1 MFGIY
6 IHVPF
11 CAKICDYCDFRVMPA
26 NSKLFEEFTDL
37 LEREIRAFAAAHFV
51 SQTAA
56 HLDSHPVSNTATLDS
71 LSAAPLNALSQ
82 ARTLYLGGGTPS
94 ILPSACLE
102 RIFAVLAECGVRV
115 EALDE
120 VSMEFNPE
128 SCTEET
134 VQTALACGVR
144 RFSLGLQTFS
154 QSLLD
159 RIGRKHTV
167 ERGFEALR
175 LLTSLPQAKVTG
187 DLMFDLPG
195 QTVDSFLND
204 VDRLSDFPLSHVSF
218 YGLNVGER
226 TRLGGRVSRGEE
238 SVDDSLYEPMYLGGV
253 EILEKKGF
261 ARYEVSNFAKPGDES
276 IHNMN
281 YWNRGEYIGFGS
293 GAHSFFNGR
302 RFCAPEMYP
311 RWRDYVN
318 AGSPDSALAY
328 DELNDDDIL
337 TERVWLSLRQR
348 SGLDLNALK
357 SDGIVVSP
365 EGYQPWVEK
374 GFATIEK
381 GVLAL
386 QGRGWIF
393 MDSVVTDVLNAC
405 SKS

>member
-26 NSKLFEEFTDL
+26 NSKLFEEYTSL
-37 LEREIRAFAAAHFV
+37 LEREICAFNAAH
-51 SQTAA
+51 
-56 HLDSHPVSNTATLDS
+56 PE
-71 LSAAPLNALSQ
+71 ALSQ

-102 RIFAVLAECGVRV
+102 RIFAVLKDCCVRV
-115 EALDE
+115 DSLDE

-128 SCTEET
+128 SCTEES

-159 RIGRKHTV
+159 RIGRRHTV
-167 ERGFEALR
+167 ERGFDALR
-175 LLTSLPQAKVTG
+175 RLTSIPQAKVTG

-195 QTVDSFLND
+195 QTVDSFLSD
-204 VDRLSDFPLSHVSF
+204 VNRLSDFPLGHLSF

-238 SVDDSLYEPMYLGGV
+238 TVDDSLYEPMYLGGV

-261 ARYEVSNFAKPGDES
+261 ARYEVSNFAKLGDES
-276 IHNMN
+276 IHNVN
-281 YWNRGEYIGFGS
+281 YWNRGEYIGFGP
-293 GAHSFFNGR
+293 GAHSFFKGR

-311 RWRDYVN
+311 RWREYVN
-318 AGSPDSALAY
+318 VGAPDSLLTY
-328 DELNDDDIL
+328 DELSGDDIL

-348 SGLDLNALK
+348 SGLDLNALM
-357 SDGIVVSP
+357 SDGVVVSP
-365 EGYQPWVEK
+365 EGYSSWVDK
-374 GFATIEK
+374 GFATVDI
-381 GVLAL
+381 GVLKL

-405 SKS
+405 SRK

>member
-1 MFGIY
+1 MLGIY

-11 CAKICDYCDFRVMPA
+11 CSKICDYCDFRVMPA
-26 NSKLFEEFTDL
+26 NTRLFEEYTDL
-37 LEREIRAFAAAHFV
+37 LEREIRAFDEV
-51 SQTAA
+51 
-56 HLDSHPVSNTATLDS
+56 HPE
-71 LSAAPLNALSQ
+71 ALSQ

-94 ILPSACLE
+94 ILPSVCLE
-102 RIFAVLAECGVRV
+102 RVFATLETCGVRV
-115 EALDE
+115 KTLDE

-128 SCTEET
+128 SCMEES
-134 VQTALACGVR
+134 VRTALACGVR

-175 LLTSLPQAKVTG
+175 LLTSLSQVKVTG

-204 VDRLSDFPLSHVSF
+204 VDCLSDFPLSHVSF

-226 TRLGGRVSRGEE
+226 TRLGGRVARGEE
-238 SVDDSLYEPMYLGGV
+238 TVDDSLYEPMFLGGV
-253 EILEKKGF
+253 EILERKGF

-276 IHNMN
+276 LHNMN
-281 YWNRGEYIGFGS
+281 YWNRGEYIGFGP
-293 GAHSFFNGR
+293 GAHSFFDGR

-318 AGSPDSALAY
+318 AGSPDSALIY
-328 DELNDDDIL
+328 DELDDNDVL

-348 SGLDLNALK
+348 SGHDLNALK

-365 EGYQPWVEK
+365 EGYMPWVEK
-374 GFATIEK
+374 GFATADG
-381 GVLAL
+381 GVLKLA
-386 QGRGWIF
+386 GRGWIF

-405 SKS
+405 V

>member
-26 NSKLFEEFTDL
+26 NARLFEEYAGL
-37 LEREIRAFAAAHFV
+37 LEREIRTFAAAP
-51 SQTAA
+51 
-56 HLDSHPVSNTATLDS
+56 PVSH
-71 LSAAPLNALSQ
+71 SASPQNVLSQ

-94 ILPSACLE
+94 ILPGACLE
-102 RIFAVLAECGVRV
+102 RIFAVLEECGVRV
-115 EALDE
+115 DSLDE

-128 SCTEET
+128 SCTEES
-134 VQTALACGVR
+134 VQTALSCGVR

-154 QSLLD
+154 QPLLD
-159 RIGRKHTV
+159 RIGRRHMV

-175 LLTSLPQAKVTG
+175 LLTSLPQVKVSA

-195 QTVDSFLND
+195 QSVDSFLSD
-204 VDRLSDFPLSHVSF
+204 VDRLSDFPLGHLSF

-226 TRLGGRVSRGEE
+226 TLLGGRVSRGEE
-238 SVDDSLYEPMYLGGV
+238 KIDESLYEPMYLGGV
-253 EILEKKGF
+253 EILAKKGF

-276 IHNMN
+276 LHNMN
-281 YWNRGEYIGFGS
+281 YWNRGEYIGFGP
-293 GAHSFFNGR
+293 GAHSYFAGR

-318 AGSPDSALAY
+318 AGSPDASLTY
-328 DELNDDDIL
+328 DDLDKDDIL

-348 SGLDLNALK
+348 SGLDLNALAA
-357 SDGIVVSP
+357 DGIFVSP
-365 EGYQPWVEK
+365 EGYEPWINK
-374 GFATIEK
+374 GYATIEK

-393 MDSVVTDVLNAC
+393 MDSIVTDVLNAC
-405 SKS
+405 R

>member
-1 MFGIY
+1 MLGIY

-26 NSKLFEEFTDL
+26 NTRLFEEYTNL
-37 LEREIRAFAAAHFV
+37 LEREIFAFAKAH
-51 SQTAA
+51 
-56 HLDSHPVSNTATLDS
+56 SNV
-71 LSAAPLNALSQ
+71 LSQ

-94 ILPSACLE
+94 ILPSSCLE
-102 RIFAVLAECGVRV
+102 RIFATLENCGVLV
-115 EALDE
+115 HELDE

-128 SCTEET
+128 SCTEES

-154 QSLLD
+154 QELLD
-159 RIGRKHTV
+159 RIGRRHTV
-167 ERGFEALR
+167 ERGFEALN
-175 LLTSLPQAKVTG
+175 LLTSFPQAKVSA

-195 QTVDSFLND
+195 QTVDSFLSD
-204 VDRLSDFPLSHVSF
+204 VDRLSDFPLGHLSF

-293 GAHSFFNGR
+293 GAHSFFDGR

-318 AGSPDSALAY
+318 AGAPESQLTY
-328 DELNDDDIL
+328 DELNNDDIL

-348 SGLDLNALK
+348 SGLDLNALA
-357 SDGIVVSP
+357 SDGIAVKS
-365 EGYQPWVEK
+365 EGYKPWVDK
-374 GFATIEK
+374 GFATINGGILK
-381 GVLAL
+381 LV
-386 QGRGWIF
+386 GRGWIF
-393 MDSVVTDVLNAC
+393 MDSVVTDVLNSVAL
-405 SKS
+405 

>member
-1 MFGIY
+1 MLGIY

-26 NSKLFEEFTDL
+26 NAKLFEEYTNL
-37 LEREIRAFAAAHFV
+37 LEREIRAFAAAHPV
-51 SQTAA
+51 SRSA
-56 HLDSHPVSNTATLDS
+56 LDSAGHPGLQSKFS
-71 LSAAPLNALSQ
+71 QNALSQ

-94 ILPSACLE
+94 ILPSSCLE

-115 EALDE
+115 ETLDE

-128 SCTEET
+128 SCTEES

-159 RIGRKHTV
+159 RIGRRHTV
-167 ERGFEALR
+167 ERGFEALH

-195 QTVDSFLND
+195 QTVESFLDD

-226 TRLGGRVSRGEE
+226 TRLGGRVARGEE
-238 SVDDSLYEPMYLGGV
+238 TVDDSLYEPMYLGGV

-281 YWNRGEYIGFGS
+281 YWNRGEYIGFGP

-318 AGSPDSALAY
+318 AGSPDSALIY
-328 DELNDDDIL
+328 DDLNDDDVL

-348 SGLDLNALK
+348 LGLDFNALK
-357 SDGIVVSP
+357 SDGVVVSP
-365 EGYQPWVEK
+365 EGYRPWVEK
-374 GFATIEK
+374 GFATADD
-381 GVLAL
+381 GVLKL
-386 QGRGWIF
+386 VGRGWIF

-405 SKS
+405 VHK

>member
-1 MFGIY
+1 MLGIY

-26 NSKLFEEFTDL
+26 NSKLFEEYTSL
-37 LEREIRAFAAAHFV
+37 LEREIRAFAAAH
-51 SQTAA
+51 S
-56 HLDSHPVSNTATLDS
+56 D
-71 LSAAPLNALSQ
+71 ALSL

-102 RIFAVLAECGVRV
+102 RIFAVLAECGVHI
-115 EALDE
+115 ETLDE

-128 SCTEET
+128 SCTEES

-175 LLTSLPQAKVTG
+175 LLTSLVQAKVTG

-195 QTVDSFLND
+195 QSVESFLND

-226 TRLGGRVSRGEE
+226 TRLGGRVARGEE
-238 SVDDSLYEPMYLGGV
+238 TVDDSLYEPMYLGGV

-281 YWNRGEYIGFGS
+281 YWNRGEYIGFGP
-293 GAHSFFNGR
+293 GAHSFFNGC

-318 AGSPDSALAY
+318 AGAPDSALNY
-328 DELNDDDIL
+328 DDLNDEDVL

-357 SDGIVVSP
+357 TDGVVVSP
-365 EGYQPWVEK
+365 EGYMPWVDK

-381 GVLAL
+381 GVLVL

>member
-1 MFGIY
+1 MLGIY

-26 NSKLFEEFTDL
+26 NSKLFEEYAGL
-37 LEREIRAFAAAHFV
+37 LEREIRAFAVAH
-51 SQTAA
+51 
-56 HLDSHPVSNTATLDS
+56 PE
-71 LSAAPLNALSQ
+71 ALSQ

-94 ILPSACLE
+94 ILPSVCLE
-102 RIFAVLAECGVRV
+102 RIFATLEACGVRV
-115 EALDE
+115 KTLDE

-128 SCTEET
+128 SCTEES
-134 VQTALACGVR
+134 VQTALLCGVR

-154 QSLLD
+154 QPLLD

-175 LLTSLPQAKVTG
+175 LLTSLSQAKVTG

-195 QTVDSFLND
+195 QTVESFLSD

-281 YWNRGEYIGFGS
+281 YWNRGEYIGFGP

-311 RWRDYVN
+311 RWREYVN
-318 AGSPDSALAY
+318 AGAPDSALTY

-365 EGYQPWVEK
+365 EGYQPWIDK

-405 SKS
+405 V

>member
-26 NSKLFEEFTDL
+26 NARLFEEYTGL
-37 LEREIRAFAAAHFV
+37 LEREIRAFAEM
-51 SQTAA
+51 
-56 HLDSHPVSNTATLDS
+56 HPVSHLESPQNV
-71 LSAAPLNALSQ
+71 LSQ

-94 ILPSACLE
+94 ILPGACLE
-102 RIFAVLAECGVRV
+102 RIFAVLASCGVRV
-115 EALDE
+115 ESLEE

-128 SCTEET
+128 SCTEES
-134 VQTALACGVR
+134 VQTALSCGVR

-159 RIGRKHTV
+159 RIGRRRTV

-175 LLTSLPQAKVTG
+175 LLTSLPQAKVSA

-195 QTVDSFLND
+195 QSVESFLSD
-204 VDRLSDFPLSHVSF
+204 VDRLSGFPLGHLSF

-226 TRLGGRVSRGEE
+226 TLLGGRVARGEE
-238 SVDDSLYEPMYLGGV
+238 NIDESLYEPMYLGGV

-276 IHNMN
+276 LHNMN
-281 YWNRGEYIGFGS
+281 YWNRGEYIGFGP
-293 GAHSFFNGR
+293 GAHSYFDGR
-302 RFCAPEMYP
+302 RFCAPEIYP

-318 AGSPDSALAY
+318 AGSPDASLTY
-328 DELNDDDIL
+328 DNLDKDDVL

-348 SGLDLNALK
+348 SGLDLNALAA
-357 SDGIVVSP
+357 DGISVSP
-365 EGYQPWVEK
+365 EGYELWTKK
-374 GFATIEK
+374 GFATLDGGILK
-381 GVLAL
+381 LV
-386 QGRGWIF
+386 GRGWIF
-393 MDSVVTDVLNAC
+393 MDSIVTDVLNAC
-405 SKS
+405 FTG

>member
-1 MFGIY
+1 MLGIY

-26 NSKLFEEFTDL
+26 NSKLFEEFTEL
-37 LEREIRAFAAAHFV
+37 LEREIRAFAAAHPV

-56 HLDSHPVSNTATLDS
+56 HLASHSVSNSDLQ
-71 LSAAPLNALSQ
+71 SAAPLNALSQ

-115 EALDE
+115 ESLDE

-128 SCTEET
+128 SCTEES

-238 SVDDSLYEPMYLGGV
+238 TVDDSLYEPMYLGGV

-261 ARYEVSNFAKPGDES
+261 SRYEVSNFAKPGDES

-281 YWNRGEYIGFGS
+281 YWNRGEYIGFGP

-311 RWRDYVN
+311 RWRDYVK
-318 AGSPDSALAY
+318 AGSPDSLLTY

-381 GVLAL
+381 GVLVL

>member
-26 NSKLFEEFTDL
+26 NSKLFEEYTGL
-37 LEREIRAFAAAHFV
+37 LEREIRAFAAAH
-51 SQTAA
+51 
-56 HLDSHPVSNTATLDS
+56 PE
-71 LSAAPLNALSQ
+71 ALSQ

-102 RIFAVLAECGVRV
+102 RIFAVLKDCCVRV
-115 EALDE
+115 DSLDE

-128 SCTEET
+128 SCTEES

-159 RIGRKHTV
+159 RIGRRHTV
-167 ERGFEALR
+167 ERGFDALR
-175 LLTSLPQAKVTG
+175 RLTSIPQAKVTG

-195 QTVDSFLND
+195 QTVNSFLSD
-204 VDRLSDFPLSHVSF
+204 VDRLSDFPLGHLSF

-238 SVDDSLYEPMYLGGV
+238 TVDDSLYEPMYLGGV

-261 ARYEVSNFAKPGDES
+261 ARYEVSNFAKLGDES
-276 IHNMN
+276 IHNVN
-281 YWNRGEYIGFGS
+281 YWNRGEYIGFGP
-293 GAHSFFNGR
+293 GAHSFFKGR

-311 RWRDYVN
+311 RWREYVN
-318 AGSPDSALAY
+318 VGAPDSLLTY
-328 DELNDDDIL
+328 DELSGDDIL

-348 SGLDLNALK
+348 SGLDLNALM
-357 SDGIVVSP
+357 SDGVVVSP
-365 EGYQPWVEK
+365 EGYSSWVDK
-374 GFATIEK
+374 GFATVDI
-381 GVLAL
+381 GVLKL

-405 SKS
+405 SRK

>member
-1 MFGIY
+1 MLGIY

-26 NSKLFEEFTDL
+26 NTRLFEEYTNL
-37 LEREIRAFAAAHFV
+37 LEREILAFAKAH
-51 SQTAA
+51 
-56 HLDSHPVSNTATLDS
+56 SNV
-71 LSAAPLNALSQ
+71 LSQ

-94 ILPSACLE
+94 ILPSSCLE
-102 RIFAVLAECGVRV
+102 RIFATLENCGVLV
-115 EALDE
+115 HELDE

-128 SCTEET
+128 SCTEES

-154 QSLLD
+154 QELLD
-159 RIGRKHTV
+159 RIGRRHTV
-167 ERGFEALR
+167 ERGFEALN
-175 LLTSLPQAKVTG
+175 LLTSFPQAKVSA

-195 QTVDSFLND
+195 QTVDSFLSD
-204 VDRLSDFPLSHVSF
+204 VDRLSDFSLGHLSF

-293 GAHSFFNGR
+293 GAHSFFDGR

-318 AGSPDSALAY
+318 AGAPESQLTY
-328 DELNDDDIL
+328 DELNNDDIL

-348 SGLDLNALK
+348 SGLDLNALA
-357 SDGIVVSP
+357 SDGIAVKS
-365 EGYQPWVEK
+365 EGYKPWVDK
-374 GFATIEK
+374 GFATINGGILK
-381 GVLAL
+381 LV
-386 QGRGWIF
+386 GRGWIF
-393 MDSVVTDVLNAC
+393 MDSVVTDVLNSVAL
-405 SKS
+405 

>member
-1 MFGIY
+1 MLGIY

-26 NSKLFEEFTDL
+26 NMRLFEEYADL
-37 LEREIRAFAAAHFV
+37 LEREIRTFAAAH
-51 SQTAA
+51 TG
-56 HLDSHPVSNTATLDS
+56 
-71 LSAAPLNALSQ
+71 ALSQ

-94 ILPSACLE
+94 ILPGACLE
-102 RIFAVLAECGVRV
+102 RIFATLENCGVLV
-115 EALDE
+115 HELDE

-128 SCTEET
+128 SCTEES

-154 QSLLD
+154 QELLD

-167 ERGFEALR
+167 ERGIEALN
-175 LLTSLPQAKVTG
+175 LLTSIPHAKVSA

-195 QTVDSFLND
+195 QTVDSFLSD
-204 VDRLSDFPLSHVSF
+204 VDRLSDFPLGHLSF

-226 TRLGGRVSRGEE
+226 TRLGVRVSRGEE

-253 EILEKKGF
+253 KILEKKGF

-276 IHNMN
+276 THNMN
-281 YWNRGEYIGFGS
+281 YWNRGEYIGFGP

-311 RWRDYVN
+311 RWREYVN
-318 AGSPDSALAY
+318 AGSSDSALTY

-348 SGLDLNALK
+348 SGLDLNALA
-357 SDGIVVSP
+357 SDGIVVKP
-365 EGYQPWVEK
+365 DGYMPWVDK
-374 GFATIEK
+374 GFATVNGGILK
-381 GVLAL
+381 LV
-386 QGRGWIF
+386 GRGWIF

-405 SKS
+405 I

>member
-1 MFGIY
+1 
-6 IHVPF
+6 
-11 CAKICDYCDFRVMPA
+11 MPA
-26 NSKLFEEFTDL
+26 NSKLFEEYTSL
-37 LEREIRAFAAAHFV
+37 LEREIRAFATAHP
-51 SQTAA
+51 
-56 HLDSHPVSNTATLDS
+56 D
-71 LSAAPLNALSQ
+71 ALSQ

-94 ILPSACLE
+94 ILPGVCLE
-102 RIFAVLAECGVRV
+102 RIFAVLKECGVQV
-115 EALDE
+115 ESLDE

-128 SCTEET
+128 SCTEES
-134 VQTALACGVR
+134 VQTALSCGVR

-154 QSLLD
+154 QPLLD

-195 QTVDSFLND
+195 QTVESFLSD

-261 ARYEVSNFAKPGDES
+261 SRYEVSNFAKPGDES

-281 YWNRGEYIGFGS
+281 YWNRGEYIGFGP

-311 RWRDYVN
+311 RWREYVN
-318 AGSPDSALAY
+318 AGAPDSMLIY

-348 SGLDLNALK
+348 SGLNLNALK
-357 SDGIVVSP
+357 SDGITVSP
-365 EGYQPWVEK
+365 EGYMPWVDK
-374 GFATIEK
+374 GFATVGG
-381 GVLAL
+381 GVLKL
-386 QGRGWIF
+386 VGRGWIF

-405 SKS
+405 V

>member
-11 CAKICDYCDFRVMPA
+11 CSKICDYCDFRVMPA
-26 NSKLFEEFTDL
+26 NARLFEEYAGL
-37 LEREIRAFAAAHFV
+37 LEREIRAFAAAH
-51 SQTAA
+51 
-56 HLDSHPVSNTATLDS
+56 PVSH
-71 LSAAPLNALSQ
+71 SASSQNALSQ

-102 RIFAVLAECGVRV
+102 RIFAVLASCGVRV
-115 EALDE
+115 DSLDE

-128 SCTEET
+128 SCTEES
-134 VQTALACGVR
+134 VRTALSCGVR

-154 QSLLD
+154 QTLLD
-159 RIGRKHTV
+159 RIGRRHTV
-167 ERGFEALR
+167 ERGFEALH

-195 QTVDSFLND
+195 QTVESFLND

-226 TRLGGRVSRGEE
+226 TLLGDRVSRGEE
-238 SVDDSLYEPMYLGGV
+238 TVDDSLYEPMYLGGV

-281 YWNRGEYIGFGS
+281 YWNRGEYIGFGP

-311 RWRDYVN
+311 RWREYVN
-318 AGSPDSALAY
+318 AGAPDSALTY

-357 SDGIVVSP
+357 SDGIVVSS
-365 EGYQPWVEK
+365 EGYQPWVDK

-393 MDSVVTDVLNAC
+393 MDSIVTDVLNAC
-405 SKS
+405 R

>member
-26 NSKLFEEFTDL
+26 NSRLFEEYTDL
-37 LEREIRAFAAAHFV
+37 LEREIRAFNAV
-51 SQTAA
+51 
-56 HLDSHPVSNTATLDS
+56 HPE
-71 LSAAPLNALSQ
+71 ALLQ

-102 RIFAVLAECGVRV
+102 RIFATLESCGVRV
-115 EALDE
+115 ESLDE

-128 SCTEET
+128 SCTDES

-159 RIGRKHTV
+159 RIGRRHTV
-167 ERGFEALR
+167 ERGFDALR
-175 LLTSLPQAKVTG
+175 RLTSIPQAKVTG

-195 QTVDSFLND
+195 QTVESFLSD
-204 VDRLSDFPLSHVSF
+204 VDRLSDFPLGHLSF

-238 SVDDSLYEPMYLGGV
+238 TVDDSLYEPMYLGGV

-281 YWNRGEYIGFGS
+281 YWNRGEYIGFGP

-311 RWRDYVN
+311 RWREYVN
-318 AGSPDSALAY
+318 AGSPDASLTY
-328 DELNDDDIL
+328 DDLDKDDVL

-357 SDGIVVSP
+357 SDGIVVLP
-365 EGYQPWVEK
+365 EGYQSWVEK

-381 GVLAL
+381 GVLVL

>member
-1 MFGIY
+1 MLGIY

-26 NSKLFEEFTDL
+26 NSKLFEEYTSL
-37 LEREIRAFAAAHFV
+37 LEREIRAF
-51 SQTAA
+51 TAA
-56 HLDSHPVSNTATLDS
+56 HPE
-71 LSAAPLNALSQ
+71 ALSQ

-94 ILPSACLE
+94 ILPSMCLE
-102 RIFAVLAECGVRV
+102 RIFAVLAECGVRI
-115 EALDE
+115 ETLDE

-128 SCTEET
+128 SCTEES

-175 LLTSLPQAKVTG
+175 FLTSLAQAKVTG

-195 QTVDSFLND
+195 QTIDSFLND

-226 TRLGGRVSRGEE
+226 TRLGGRVARGEE
-238 SVDDSLYEPMYLGGV
+238 TVDDSLYEPMYLGGV

-276 IHNMN
+276 VHNMN
-281 YWNRGEYIGFGS
+281 YWNRGEYIGFGP

-318 AGSPDSALAY
+318 ADSPDSALTY
-328 DELNDDDIL
+328 DDLNDEDVL

-357 SDGIVVSP
+357 SDGIVVSS
-365 EGYQPWVEK
+365 EGYMPWVEK
-374 GFATIEK
+374 GFATADD
-381 GVLAL
+381 GVLKL
-386 QGRGWIF
+386 VGRGWIF

-405 SKS
+405 V

>member
-26 NSKLFEEFTDL
+26 NSRLFEEYTDL
-37 LEREIRAFAAAHFV
+37 LEREIRAFNAV
-51 SQTAA
+51 
-56 HLDSHPVSNTATLDS
+56 HPE
-71 LSAAPLNALSQ
+71 ALSQ

-102 RIFAVLAECGVRV
+102 RIFATLESCGVRV
-115 EALDE
+115 RNLDE

-128 SCTEET
+128 SCTDES

-159 RIGRKHTV
+159 RIGRRHTV
-167 ERGFEALR
+167 ERGFDALR
-175 LLTSLPQAKVTG
+175 RLTSIPQAKVTG

-195 QTVDSFLND
+195 QTVDSFLSD
-204 VDRLSDFPLSHVSF
+204 VDRLSDFPLGHLSF

-238 SVDDSLYEPMYLGGV
+238 TVDDSLYEPMYLGGV

-261 ARYEVSNFAKPGDES
+261 SRYEVSNFAKPGDES

-281 YWNRGEYIGFGS
+281 YWNRGEYIGFGP

-311 RWRDYVN
+311 RWREYVN
-318 AGSPDSALAY
+318 AGAPDSALTY

-357 SDGIVVSP
+357 SDGVVVSP
-365 EGYQPWVEK
+365 EGYSSWVDK
-374 GFATIEK
+374 GFATVEK

-405 SKS
+405 FMG

>member
-1 MFGIY
+1 MLGIY

-26 NSKLFEEFTDL
+26 NTRLFEEYTDL
-37 LEREIRAFAAAHFV
+37 LEREIRAFDEAH
-51 SQTAA
+51 
-56 HLDSHPVSNTATLDS
+56 PE
-71 LSAAPLNALSQ
+71 ALSQ

-94 ILPSACLE
+94 ILPSVCLE
-102 RIFAVLAECGVRV
+102 RVFATLEACGVRV
-115 EALDE
+115 KTLDE

-128 SCTEET
+128 SCTEES
-134 VQTALACGVR
+134 VHTALACGVR

-175 LLTSLPQAKVTG
+175 LLTSLSQVKVTG

-195 QTVDSFLND
+195 QTLDSFLND

-226 TRLGGRVSRGEE
+226 TRLGGRVARGEE
-238 SVDDSLYEPMYLGGV
+238 TVDDSLYEPMYLGGV
-253 EILEKKGF
+253 EILERKGF

-276 IHNMN
+276 LHNMN
-281 YWNRGEYIGFGS
+281 YWNRGEYIGFGP
-293 GAHSFFNGR
+293 GAHSFFDGR

-318 AGSPDSALAY
+318 AGSPDSALIY
-328 DELNDDDIL
+328 DELDDNDVL

-365 EGYQPWVEK
+365 EGYMPWVEK
-374 GFATIEK
+374 GFATADG
-381 GVLAL
+381 GVLKLA
-386 QGRGWIF
+386 GRGWIF

-405 SKS
+405 V

>member
-1 MFGIY
+1 MLSKNYFCEKFMLGIY

-26 NSKLFEEFTDL
+26 NTRLFEEYTNL
-37 LEREIRAFAAAHFV
+37 LEREILAFAKAH
-51 SQTAA
+51 
-56 HLDSHPVSNTATLDS
+56 SNV
-71 LSAAPLNALSQ
+71 LSQ

-94 ILPSACLE
+94 ILPSSCLE
-102 RIFAVLAECGVRV
+102 RIFATLENCGVLV
-115 EALDE
+115 HELDE

-128 SCTEET
+128 SCTEES

-154 QSLLD
+154 QELLD
-159 RIGRKHTV
+159 RIGRRHTV
-167 ERGFEALR
+167 ERGFEALN
-175 LLTSLPQAKVTG
+175 LLTSFPQAKVSA

-195 QTVDSFLND
+195 QTVDSFLSD
-204 VDRLSDFPLSHVSF
+204 VDRLSDFSLGHLSF

-293 GAHSFFNGR
+293 GAHSFFDGR

-318 AGSPDSALAY
+318 AGAPESQLTY
-328 DELNDDDIL
+328 DELNNDDIL

-348 SGLDLNALK
+348 SGLDLNALA
-357 SDGIVVSP
+357 SDGIAVKS
-365 EGYQPWVEK
+365 EGYKPWVDK
-374 GFATIEK
+374 GFATINGGILK
-381 GVLAL
+381 LV
-386 QGRGWIF
+386 GRGWIF
-393 MDSVVTDVLNAC
+393 MDSVVTDVLNSVAL
-405 SKS
+405 